1 MRSSHRLLDPS
12 HGLPAC
18 LPREKNRAKPARN
31 DDPDPTIATFLPPFV
46 KVNRCVPMSDVT
58 ALRNTSHGKP
68 HDIDDD
74 DDDDELRRTDLWEAE
89 NAIGSPGS
97 FDSPGSRGI
106 RGSSETRRNGNS
118 PAINRR
124 VFCGRPGR
132 ERERERGGGGGTG
145 PSPFIRRCHRRIISA
160 AARRVPHE
168 TEYVARMRDKRTA
181 KRFGKKKKK
190 GKKISTTPLPR
201 G

>member
-74 DDDDELRRTDLWEAE
+74 DDDDDELRRTDLWEAE

-132 ERERERGGGGGTG
+132 EREREGGRRRHRTLAVY
-145 PSPFIRRCHRRIISA
+145 SPLS
-160 AARRVPHE
+160 
-168 TEYVARMRDKRTA
+168 
-181 KRFGKKKKK
+181 
-190 GKKISTTPLPR
+190 
-201 G
+201 